1 MTSPSQGKYPY
12 STDYKSY
19 LSNSGNKMK
28 NRSVF
33 TLILIFLLASSTF
46 AQSEQPKKKSFEFS
60 EKQVGIAAGFSTA
73 FGLSYRQ
80 YFDRYGFQVS
90 FAPIKS
96 EDFSLYS
103 LGATFLYR
111 IKDADNVNFFLYQ
124 GNHFAYSEDEYFTYN
139 SQSGQ
144 YSSYL
149 NIDRNLIN
157 SVGFGIE
164 MLMGDYVTANL
175 MTGYAAYE
183 IFDRVNLTVEIGFYY
198 RFKSN

>member
-1 MTSPSQGKYPY
+1 
-12 STDYKSY
+12 
-19 LSNSGNKMK
+19 MK
-28 NRSVF
+28 HFYIF
-33 TLILIFLLASSTF
+33 TLILFFSAGSVANGQIKD
-46 AQSEQPKKKSFEFS
+46 SEPKAYEFS

-80 YFDRYGFQVS
+80 YFNRYGFQFS

-96 EDFSLYS
+96 EDYTLYS
-103 LGATFLYR
+103 VGATFLYR
-111 IKDADNVNFFLYQ
+111 IKDADHVNFFLYQ
-124 GNHFAYSEDEYFTYN
+124 GNHFAYVEDEYYTYDWP
-139 SQSGQ
+139 SGQ
-144 YSSYL
+144 QTSYL
-149 NIDRNLIN
+149 NIQRNLIN

-175 MTGYAAYE
+175 MTGYAAYD

>member
-1 MTSPSQGKYPY
+1 
-12 STDYKSY
+12 
-19 LSNSGNKMK
+19 MK
-28 NRSVF
+28 NLSAF
-33 TLILIFLLASSTF
+33 SIIIIFLVGSSAY
-46 AQSEQPKKKSFEFS
+46 AQSGKPEKDTFKFS

-111 IKDADNVNFFLYQ
+111 IKDADHVNFFLYQ

-175 MTGYAAYE
+175 MTGYAAYD
-183 IFDRVNLTVEIGFYY
+183 IFKRVNLTVEIGFYY